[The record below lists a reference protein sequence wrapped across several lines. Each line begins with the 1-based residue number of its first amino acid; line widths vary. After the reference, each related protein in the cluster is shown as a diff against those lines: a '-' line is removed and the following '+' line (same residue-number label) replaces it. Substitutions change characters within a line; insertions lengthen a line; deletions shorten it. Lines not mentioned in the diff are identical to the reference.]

1 VSGVWTIV
9 RDSSVGTQLM
19 SVKEPKGIFEDPDKR
34 IKDGGHASAT
44 EQQIIFTRTRHSD
57 DDNHSVSL
65 SEFFD
70 NDNALVYSAFGAS
83 LLDFTALSDDDI
95 QRAEDNMS
103 KLQAELTVGVVSEAD
118 VDAARSN
125 VDAMEKEAGVD

>member
-1 VSGVWTIV
+1 MFAKDLDW
-9 RDSSVGTQLM
+9 
-19 SVKEPKGIFEDPDKR
+19 IFEDLDKR
-34 IKDGGHASAT
+34 TKGGRHASAT
-44 EQQIIFTRTRHSD
+44 EQQTTYTRTRHSD

-70 NDNALVYSAFGAS
+70 NDNAPAYSAFGAS
-83 LLDFTALSDDDI
+83 LLDLTALSDDDI

-103 KLQAELTVGVVSEAD
+103 KLQAELTIGVVSEAD